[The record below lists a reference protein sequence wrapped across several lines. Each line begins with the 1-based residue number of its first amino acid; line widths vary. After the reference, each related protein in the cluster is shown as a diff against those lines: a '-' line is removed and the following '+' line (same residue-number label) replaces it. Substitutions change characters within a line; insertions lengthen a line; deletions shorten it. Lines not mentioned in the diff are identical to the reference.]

1 MKLSSL
7 SVSESNSNINRY
19 KKNKHDQKMSTNI
32 IYNNTKSKANLMV
45 GIISSFKVWNLK

>member
-7 SVSESNSNINRY
+7 SESNSNIKRY
-19 KKNKHDQKMSTNI
+19 KKNKHDQKMSTN

-45 GIISSFKVWNLK
+45 GIISSFEVWNLK